1 MYQYVHA
8 FLYVQRIHIVSY
20 AQRAVAILSDCR
32 LNRDHTS
39 KILVALSV
47 SPDSEAL
54 IRRYIQTVKPPL
66 VEPLDIEMYTLA
78 LADLSVLDAWQYTRS
93 FSESDEIRPRMLKK
107 VLEWAV
113 TRELS
118 LYSYCVTDFDTHLSY
133 LPSESSHSSFDT
145 TCCLTAVHLR
155 RIRVE

>member
-1 MYQYVHA
+1 MYILFCMFNDTLHT
-8 FLYVQRIHIVSY
+8 ISY

-54 IRRYIQTVKPPL
+54 IRRYIQTIKPPL

-93 FSESDEIRPRMLKK
+93 FSESDEIRPRLFKK

-113 TRELS
+113 TREVS
-118 LYSYCVTDFDTHLSY
+118 LYSYYATNSDIDISKL
-133 LPSESSHSSFDT
+133 LSESSHSSFDT
-145 TCCLTAVHLR
+145 TCCLATVHIR

>member
-1 MYQYVHA
+1 MHTASIRSPCRRILALGHRHKCTSMYMLFCMFSERLHSIS
-8 FLYVQRIHIVSY
+8 YVQRAI
-20 AQRAVAILSDCR
+20 AILSDCR

-54 IRRYIQTVKPPL
+54 IRRYIQTIKPPL

-93 FSESDEIRPRMLKK
+93 FSESDEMRPRLFKK

-113 TRELS
+113 TREVS
-118 LYSYCVTDFDTHLSY
+118 LNSYSYLCN
-133 LPSESSHSSFDT
+133 
-145 TCCLTAVHLR
+145 
-155 RIRVE
+155 